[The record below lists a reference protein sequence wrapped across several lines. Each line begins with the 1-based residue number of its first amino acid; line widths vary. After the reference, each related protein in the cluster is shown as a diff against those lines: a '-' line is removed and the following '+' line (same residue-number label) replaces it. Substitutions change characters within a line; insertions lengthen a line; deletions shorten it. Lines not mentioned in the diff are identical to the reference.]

1 MNVRDLITP
10 VGTSS
15 YPYLT
20 GQGDTAFS
28 NEGQYHVKL
37 KIKKQDAELLI
48 LKIKN
53 CIAAEVAEEHKK
65 NPGIDKIKKAPLPFR
80 EAEDD
85 LIEFKF
91 KSKFKPK
98 IIDKDKMPLGENK
111 NIWSGST
118 MAIKFDASS
127 YNSAALGVGCTLRLK
142 GVRVFE
148 LVEGSTATEG
158 LEDIC

>member
-53 CIAAEVAEEHKK
+53 CIAAEVAELS
-65 NPGIDKIKKAPLPFR
+65 GFR
-80 EAEDD
+80 FSVFLVD
-85 LIEFKF
+85 LGYI
-91 KSKFKPK
+91 
-98 IIDKDKMPLGENK
+98 
-111 NIWSGST
+111 
-118 MAIKFDASS
+118 
-127 YNSAALGVGCTLRLK
+127 CTVYLN
-142 GVRVFE
+142 
-148 LVEGSTATEG
+148 
-158 LEDIC
+158 